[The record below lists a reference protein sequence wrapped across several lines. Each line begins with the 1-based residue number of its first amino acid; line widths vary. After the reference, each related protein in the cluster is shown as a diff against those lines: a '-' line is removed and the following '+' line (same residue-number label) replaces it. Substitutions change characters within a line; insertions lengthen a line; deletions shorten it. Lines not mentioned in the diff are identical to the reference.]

1 MEGQPK
7 SLQKSEFKKDSIVK
21 LIVSFFKDKRKYFA
35 SRLKNIIIKSYNIR
49 IIGGEQKTMID
60 NILKINQIRVGDIMV
75 PRNNINAIEKKTNL
89 EEMKKIVLE
98 KEHSRMPIYNKNLDN
113 ILGFIHCKDL
123 IKFINNDNAKFKIS
137 DITRK
142 ILYVPHSMK
151 ITNLLVKMRSFGV
164 HIAII
169 LDEYGGT
176 DGIITIENI
185 IEEIVG
191 EIKDEHDIL
200 EDNIYLTKKQ
210 ISDNLFHFGGRVD
223 IEEVEEMIGM
233 NVSDNKDDDFETI
246 GGFMFFILKK
256 VPEIGESFKREEL
269 SFKIL
274 DSDSKSIKLIEI
286 AVVASEKSKIVK

>member
-1 MEGQPK
+1 MEGRPK
-7 SLQKSEFKKDSIVK
+7 ILNKSELKKDSMIK
-21 LIVSFFKDKRKYFA
+21 LIMSFFKDKRKYYA
-35 SRLKNIIIKSYNIR
+35 SRLKNVIIKSYNAR
-49 IIGGEQKTMID
+49 IIGVEQKTMID
-60 NILKINQIRVGDIMV
+60 NILQINHIRVGDIMV

-89 EEMKKIVLE
+89 EEIKRVILE

-123 IKFINNDNAKFKIS
+123 TKFINDDKAKFKLA

-151 ITNLLVKMRSFGV
+151 ITNLLVKMRSSGV

-176 DGIITIENI
+176 DGIITIEDV

-191 EIKDEHDIL
+191 EIKDEHDVL

-210 ISDNLFHFGGRVD
+210 ISNKVFHFGGRVD
-223 IEEVEEMIGM
+223 IEEVEEMM
-233 NVSDNKDDDFETI
+233 EVSIAENEEDDFETV

-256 VPEIGESFKREEL
+256 VPGISESFKRGNL
-269 SFKIL
+269 SFRVL
-274 DSDSKSIKLIEI
+274 DSDSKSIKLIE
-286 AVVASEKSKIVK
+286 VTKLQKNDT